1 MAGFFSKAMDFLG
14 LSDNDAYDDYPAYED
29 HAPAPQPLPRRGA
42 ANLTYEPENT
52 TVRALPVLPSDSGV
66 SAVQVQPRSVGS
78 NSVSASVRPIS
89 GPSIAPAKV
98 HVVAPTSF
106 GEAQEI
112 GERFR
117 SMQPVIVNLT
127 GVDRDLKRRLVD
139 FASGLTFGLNGDMKK
154 VADSV
159 FMLTP
164 TNVEVSPEEK
174 RRLQER
180 GLFRT

>member
-1 MAGFFSKAMDFLG
+1 MAGFLHKAMDFLG
-14 LSDNDAYDDYPAYED
+14 LSDNDAYDDYPSYED
-29 HAPAPQPLPRRGA
+29 QLPQQPQFQRRGTIA
-42 ANLTYEPENT
+42 TPQVDPDMSV
-52 TVRALPVLPSDSGV
+52 VRPLPVLPADSGV
-66 SAVQVQPRSVGS
+66 SAVQAQPKSA
-78 NSVSASVRPIS
+78 VSGSVRPIAAS
-89 GPSIAPAKV
+89 AATKV
-98 HVVAPTSF
+98 QVVAPTSF

-112 GERFR
+112 GECFR

-139 FASGLTFGLNGDMKK
+139 FASGLTFGLGGDMKR

-164 TNVEVSPEEK
+164 SNVEVSAEEK

-180 GLFRT
+180 GLYRT

>member
-1 MAGFFSKAMDFLG
+1 MAGFLNRAMDFLG
-14 LSDNDAYDDYPAYED
+14 LSDNDAYDDYPSYED
-29 HAPAPQPLPRRGA
+29 QGHQQSQFPRRGVNSA
-42 ANLTYEPENT
+42 QMSEHDMPA
-52 TVRALPVLPSDSGV
+52 VRPLPVVPADSGV
-66 SAVQVQPRSVGS
+66 SAVQAQPKS
-78 NSVSASVRPIS
+78 NVSGSVRPI
-89 GPSIAPAKV
+89 PASPVSTKV
-98 HVVAPTSF
+98 QVVAPTSF

-112 GERFR
+112 GECFR

-139 FASGLTFGLNGDMKK
+139 FASGLTFGLGGDMKR

-164 TNVEVSPEEK
+164 NNVEVSAEEK

-180 GLFRT
+180 GLYRT

>member
-1 MAGFFSKAMDFLG
+1 MAGFFHKAMDFLG
-14 LSDNDAYDDYPAYED
+14 LSDNDAYDDGYPSYEEQL
-29 HAPAPQPLPRRGA
+29 PQQPHYPRRGA
-42 ANLTYEPENT
+42 VSPQTEPDMAV
-52 TVRALPVLPSDSGV
+52 VRPLPVLPADSGV
-66 SAVQVQPRSVGS
+66 SAVQAQPKSA
-78 NSVSASVRPIS
+78 VSGSVRPI
-89 GPSIAPAKV
+89 AATAQTTTKV
-98 HVVAPTSF
+98 QVVAPTSF

-139 FASGLTFGLNGDMKK
+139 FASGLTFGLGGDMKR

-164 TNVEVSPEEK
+164 TNVEVSAEEK

-180 GLFRT
+180 GLYRT